1 MRTRSVRATA
11 RPAAPVRPWSAGLLI
26 AAALF
31 AASALPARAVEVQR
45 VISPGG
51 IEAWLVE
58 SDLIPVISVE
68 IAFDGGI
75 ETDPVGQEGRA
86 HLAASLLTEG
96 AGPYQ
101 AEAFQDLLTD
111 NAISLGFEAGSDAV
125 YGSLKVV
132 TAKADLGFDLLRLA
146 LTEPRFDEAA
156 VARVRAG
163 VLADIQRRVA
173 DPEWMARRVFYGEA
187 FAGHPYGRPSRG
199 TAATLG
205 ALAAADLRA
214 FMAER
219 VARDGLVIG
228 VTGDIG
234 AEELALRL
242 DRVFGALPAA
252 QAPAPVPDI
261 VPAQAGRTVLVER
274 AGPQSV
280 LLMTQPWIGRGHPD
294 YYAARVLNHIVG
306 GGGFGSRLTGEVRET
321 RGLTY
326 GIVSYGIDFEHADLW
341 QVRSQVSNAHVA
353 EAQAVIREIIA
364 DVAENG
370 VTRAEFDETIP
381 FLTGSFPLQFTATDR
396 VAAILMVMQRRD
408 LGIDFIDRRNAYLQA
423 VTFEDVN
430 RVAAELF
437 RPDALFTVVVGD
449 PPAGGVAAD
458 AVIPAAALAAEELA
472 RI

>member
-1 MRTRSVRATA
+1 MPSRSARATA
-11 RPAAPVRPWSAGLLI
+11 RPVPTPWAWRAGLLI

-45 VISPGG
+45 VVSPGG

-58 SDLIPVISVE
+58 SDLVPVISVE

-75 ETDPVGQEGRA
+75 ETDPVGLEGRA
-86 HLAASLLTEG
+86 HLAAALLTEG
-96 AGPYQ
+96 AGPYE

-111 NAISLGFEAGSDAV
+111 NAISLSFDAGSDAI

-146 LTEPRFDEAA
+146 LTEPRFDDQA

-187 FAGHPYGRPSRG
+187 FADHPYGRPSRG

-205 ALAAADLRA
+205 ALAVEDLRA
-214 FMAER
+214 FVAER
-219 VARDGLVIG
+219 IARDGLVIG

-234 AEELALRL
+234 AEELARRL
-242 DRVFGALPAA
+242 DAVFGALPAT

-261 VPAQAGRTVLVER
+261 VPDQAGRTVLVER

-341 QVRSQVSNAHVA
+341 QVRSQVSNDNVA
-353 EAQAVIREIIA
+353 EAKSVIREIIA
-364 DVAENG
+364 DVAANG
-370 VTRAEFDETIP
+370 VTQAEFDEAIP

-396 VAAILMVMQRRD
+396 VASILMVMQRRD
-408 LGIDFIDRRNAYLQA
+408 LGIDFIDRRNGYLEA
-423 VTFEDVN
+423 VTLDDVN
-430 RVAAELF
+430 RVAAALF
-437 RPDALFTVVVGD
+437 RPDALFTVVVGA
-449 PPAGGVAAD
+449 PPTGSVAAD

-472 RI
+472 GI